1 MGHNVEVINGGVF
14 GWSSENELRRFKNE
28 IIFYEPDILLLHQ
41 GWNEEFYFFKP

>member
-1 MGHNVEVINGGVF
+1 MEESF

-41 GWNEEFYFFKP
+41 GWNEEFYFSSLRNGKDWK